1 MTDLIQDWLLDPT
14 ALLFM
19 ISAMTILLLR
29 RRSHPGSRSLSKWQV
44 FLFAGWLAVF
54 LFCSAPAVINPLLAT
69 LEDQYPN
76 SLMCESGSHLIVLGG
91 GVDSRASRD
100 TEFERMSNS
109 TMSRA
114 TSALRIASGE
124 PQLRLIAAGGALAS
138 ITEAD
143 LIANYW
149 NAMGIDDK
157 RIVRES
163 SSSNTREN
171 AINVARLLAGESV
184 QGPVR
189 LLTSALHMPR
199 ALLSFRRVMSEQ
211 ALDVC
216 PVSVDQQAIP
226 DVPFWALMPQTTA
239 LVKFDKW
246 LHEIIA
252 LTVYRLRG
260 WI

>member
-19 ISAMTILLLR
+19 TSALTILLLW
-29 RRSHPGSRSLSKWQV
+29 RRSDPGSRSKPKWRV
-44 FLFAGWLAVF
+44 MLFVGWIAVI
-54 LFCSAPAVINPLLAT
+54 LVCSAPAVVNPLLAT
-69 LEDQYPN
+69 LEDQYPDT
-76 SLMCESGSHLIVLGG
+76 LVCESGSHLIMLGG
-91 GVDSRASRD
+91 GVDSRAGSD
-100 TEFERMSNS
+100 TEFERMSHS

-114 TSALRIASGE
+114 TSALRIANDE
-124 PQLRLIAAGGALAS
+124 PQLRLIAAGGALER

-143 LIANYW
+143 VIANYW
-149 NAMGIDDK
+149 NAMGIDDQ

-163 SSSNTREN
+163 SSSNTHEN
-171 AINVARLLAGESV
+171 AINVARLLGKESV

-189 LLTSALHMPR
+189 LLTSAMHMPR
-199 ALLSFRRVMSEQ
+199 ALLSFRSMMSAQ
-211 ALDVC
+211 GLDVC
-216 PVSVDQQAIP
+216 PVSVDQQVIP

-252 LTVYRLRG
+252 LAVYRLRG